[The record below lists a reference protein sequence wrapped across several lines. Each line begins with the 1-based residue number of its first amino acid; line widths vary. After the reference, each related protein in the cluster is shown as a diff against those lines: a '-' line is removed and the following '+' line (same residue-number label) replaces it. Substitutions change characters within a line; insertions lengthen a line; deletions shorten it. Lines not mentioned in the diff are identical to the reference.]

1 MIVKHQIELQKIK
14 EIGFFEIVKY
24 KYKTNSNKKKEYI

>member
-1 MIVKHQIELQKIK
+1 MIVKYQIELQKIK
-14 EIGFFEIVKY
+14 ETGFFETVKH